1 MMKKYVVSTISFT
14 ILTGLGMCLRVQADE
29 NKNKHQI
36 PENLANLYWLTGTW
50 VANVDGDY
58 LEEIWSEPVG
68 DTMMGV
74 FRWVKGGKVW
84 INEMVTITADP
95 DGLVFRLRHFD
106 RKMTAWEDK
115 TKPFYYPAKHFGR
128 NEIVFENPLRDHPR
142 RITYRRVE
150 DTLYVILNGPGAN
163 PKDDQD
169 EFVFH
174 RQ

>member
-1 MMKKYVVSTISFT
+1 MKKCLLCIALSNVVIGAS
-14 ILTGLGMCLRVQADE
+14 LNVLADTNESAGKQNKE
-29 NKNKHQI
+29 NKLSK
-36 PENLANLYWLTGTW
+36 LTWLSGTW

-84 INEMVTITADP
+84 INEIVTITADS

-115 TKPFYYPAKHFGR
+115 DKPFYYPVKHIGR
-128 NEIVFENPLRDHPR
+128 DEIVFENPQRDHPR
-142 RITYRRVE
+142 SITYRRVD
-150 DTLYVILNGPGAN
+150 DTLYIILTSYDEDRKPST
-163 PKDDQD
+163 D
-169 EFVFH
+169 EFVF
-174 RQ
+174 RRK